1 MRRQI
6 QLVDGA
12 SHALVFGDQLLQY
25 LNQIVQMYQNH
36 MHPGATAGPADAGNA
51 GAAATPDAATDL
63 KPAVDEGDDG
73 MRRKI
78 DGRPHPEHAP
88 NPRFL
93 KYPYSVGGS
102 GIPNTTTA
110 DDHLRDLI
118 LQVLFTNP
126 GERVNLPD
134 FGVGVQRLLF
144 QPSDET
150 LRSSAQFLISTNL
163 QRWLGDRINVE
174 QVRVT
179 AIPATRAP

>member
-1 MRRQI
+1 MADHI
-6 QLVDGA
+6 Q
-12 SHALVFGDQLLQY
+12 S
-25 LNQIVQMYQNH
+25 
-36 MHPGATAGPADAGNA
+36 T
-51 GAAATPDAATDL
+51 
-63 KPAVDEGDDG
+63 
-73 MRRKI
+73 
-78 DGRPHPEHAP
+78 AP
-88 NPRFL
+88 NPRYL
-93 KYPYSVGGS
+93 KYPYSVSGS

-118 LQVLFTNP
+118 LQVLFTSP

-134 FGVGVQRLLF
+134 FGVGAQRLVF

-179 AIPATRAP
+179 ADPGDENAVTIEILYVTIATQQRGNVAVQV